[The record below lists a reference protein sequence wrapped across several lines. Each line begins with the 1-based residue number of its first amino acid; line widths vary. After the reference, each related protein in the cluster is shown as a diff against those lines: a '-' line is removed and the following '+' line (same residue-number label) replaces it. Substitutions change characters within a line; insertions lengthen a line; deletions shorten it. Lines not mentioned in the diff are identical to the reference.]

1 MRFLFCVG
9 SGLVLSLTATV
20 FGQSTGQPLPY
31 GDYPAHVGATAVT
44 PDGIGEQKE
53 PRSRTQGI
61 ARPAPS
67 TADRKAFAVFLK
79 QPNTGLMRLVPDI
92 QKKVTSVANL
102 GAPPVSGFSYS
113 FVKKAYSNFRDADI
127 LLWRDQ
133 LIVGG
138 YGLITTL
145 GDEPLETITIA
156 HPSAAYLSSN
166 QPQFDQVEKVKR
178 IGFDVDGKHY
188 SREAGVELNQTYLL
202 RSIIRRK
209 SDALVAL
216 RVVRKE
222 SNGSV
227 TIAWKRLLKYPS
239 FTVKK

>member
-1 MRFLFCVG
+1 MRFFFCVG

-20 FGQSTGQPLPY
+20 FGQSPRQPPPF
-31 GDYPAHVGATAVT
+31 GDYATHVGATAIT

-53 PRSRTQGI
+53 PRSRTPSI

-67 TADRKAFAVFLK
+67 AADRKAFAVFLK

-102 GAPPVSGFSYS
+102 KAPPVSGFSYS
-113 FVKKAYSNFRDADI
+113 FVKKAYSTFRDADI

-133 LIVGG
+133 LMVGG

-166 QPQFDQVEKVKR
+166 QPPFDQVEKVKR

-188 SREAGVELNQTYLL
+188 SREAAIELNQTYLL
-202 RSIIRRK
+202 RSIIRKK

-216 RVVRKE
+216 RIVRKE

-227 TIAWKRLLKYPS
+227 TIAWKRLEK
-239 FTVKK
+239 